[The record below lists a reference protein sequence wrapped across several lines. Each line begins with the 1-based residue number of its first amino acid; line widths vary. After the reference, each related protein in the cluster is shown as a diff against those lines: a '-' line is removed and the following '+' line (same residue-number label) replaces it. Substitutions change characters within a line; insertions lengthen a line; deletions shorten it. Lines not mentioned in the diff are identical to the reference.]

1 MVGIV
6 LVSHRDG
13 IAERG
18 AELVGRIAR
27 GVRVV
32 PAGGIGTSTDGPF
45 IEGARVAAG
54 AGLAPTTVANTA
66 QEARDVRTF

>member
-18 AELVGRIAR
+18 AELVGQIAR

-45 IEGARVAAG
+45 IDG
-54 AGLAPTTVANTA
+54 AGFAPTTVANTA